1 MSSSDIVEISGWFG
15 TTENVVLFPVFFCAV
30 LYHGLSEQC
39 SANRALRLLLKKIK
53 TNEPPHVL
61 LANPSSAGCH

>member
-15 TTENVVLFPVFFCAV
+15 TTENVLLFPVFFCAV

-39 SANRALRLLLKKIK
+39 SANRALTLLLNKE
-53 TNEPPHVL
+53 N
-61 LANPSSAGCH
+61 